1 MVTPITTTKAATQN
15 ACKLCAPLGAS
26 LAYRGVEGAV
36 AILHGSQGCA
46 TYIRRYLIGHFREPM
61 DIASSSFSEE
71 SAVFG
76 GEENLKRA
84 IANVINQYSP
94 KLIGVASTCLSE
106 TIGED
111 VPAILGRVLREN
123 PDAELPVFA
132 SVSTASYRGTHADGF
147 HATVRAIV
155 EAVNKSEA
163 PEGSEIKPGGINV
176 FSGILSPADLR
187 YIKELARDF
196 GVHINLLPDYSE
208 TLDGEAVATYEPTPR
223 GGTTLDQI
231 RSMVQAKASVS
242 LSPTARDDQR
252 AGDWLAKNH
261 DVEENV
267 IGLPIGLAA
276 SDAFFKILNDLAGHE
291 PEGPHSGERGR
302 LIDSYVD
309 AHKILFGRT
318 AIVYGEE
325 DFAAALAGFLCE
337 IGVKPVVIASGGK
350 SGRINNALKVHDVK
364 IEDDMRVMDGADY
377 ADIADAAREVKPDF
391 LLGGSKGYPI
401 SRELNIPLVRAGFPV
416 HDRFGAQRIRHIGY
430 RGTQELFDRIVNL
443 MLERKQE
450 NSEVGYSHL

>member
-1 MVTPITTTKAATQN
+1 MVTPITTTKTATQN

-76 GEENLKRA
+76 GEDNLRRA
-84 IANVINQYSP
+84 ISNVINQYSP
-94 KLIGVASTCLSE
+94 KIIGVASTCLSE

-123 PDAELPVFA
+123 PDAELPIFA

-147 HATVRAIV
+147 HATTRAIV
-155 EAVNKSEA
+155 EAVLKTGTPEDCDIR
-163 PEGSEIKPGGINV
+163 PEGINI
-176 FSGILSPADLR
+176 FSGMLSPADLR

-196 GVHINLLPDYSE
+196 DVNINLLPDYSE

-223 GGTTLDQI
+223 GGTTIDQI
-231 RSMVQAKASVS
+231 RSMAQAKASIS
-242 LSPTARDDQR
+242 LSPTSRDNQR
-252 AGDWLAKNH
+252 AGNYLDTNY
-261 DVEENV
+261 DVEEKV
-267 IGLPIGLAA
+267 LGLPIGLAA
-276 SDAFFKILNDLAGHE
+276 SDVFFETLTKLAGHE
-291 PEGPHSGERGR
+291 PEGPHAGERGR

-309 AHKILFGRT
+309 AHKILFGRR
-318 AIVYGEE
+318 AVVYGEE
-325 DFAAALAGFLCE
+325 DFSAALAGFLCE
-337 IGVKPVVIASGGK
+337 IGIKPVIVASGGK
-350 SGRINNALKVHDVK
+350 SGRMKDALKRHDV
-364 IEDDMRVMDGADY
+364 EVNDDMRVMDGADY
-377 ADIADAAREVKPDF
+377 ADIADAARELKPDF

-401 SRELNIPLVRAGFPV
+401 SRELKIPLVRAGFPV

-430 RGTQELFDRIVNL
+430 RGTQELFDRIVNA